1 MPLPNPFRYRRRIG
15 RGYRR
20 QGFRAAIRGRDLLSI
35 TREVLA
41 LSRAGLTRR
50 KRADAYGADETRYL
64 KPLDEFA
71 ERGETP
77 AEELLRK
84 FHGPWGGTV
93 DPVFTEYAY

>member
-1 MPLPNPFRYRRRIG
+1 MAEIA
-15 RGYRR
+15 
-20 QGFRAAIRGRDLLSI
+20 RAAGISTVFQDLAVCDLLSI
-35 TREVLA
+35 TREALE
-41 LSRAGLTRR
+41 LSRSGLARR
-50 KRADAYGADETRYL
+50 QKFDPYGADETRYL

-84 FHGPWGGTV
+84 FHGPWGGVV